1 MAIREAGDRDGFA
14 AGYLL
19 GTRAGRERYEQIVA
33 VAERASRRLEDF
45 STRHAPGDP
54 VVRQGRTDGRT

>member
-1 MAIREAGDRDGFA
+1 VRLATAAVFA

-33 VAERASRRLEDF
+33 VAEGASRRLEDF
-45 STRHAPGDP
+45 SVRHPPGDR
-54 VVRQGRTDGRT
+54 VGGQGSPDGRA